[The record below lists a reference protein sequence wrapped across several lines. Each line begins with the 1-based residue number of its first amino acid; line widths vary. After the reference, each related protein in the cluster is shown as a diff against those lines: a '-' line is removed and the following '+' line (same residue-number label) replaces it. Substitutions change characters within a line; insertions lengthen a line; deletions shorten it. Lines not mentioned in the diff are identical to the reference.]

1 MLVILHCAHL
11 KLATFAEY
19 EECDRGKRTMVRMCG
34 GKKYLA
40 MLVCYSNNEQRTKW
54 REESSWRH
62 VFLYRTKLLQK
73 QNSYTMR
80 AAEKRENLLFL
91 RDVIV
96 ISNNFLY
103 LQNLASRLFR
113 WILWFFL
120 PTNLT
125 PLVAVFYLCV
135 TGFSFSPIVIIQLQ
149 CLLYARYSSLVCRI
163 CHSMRIMS
171 DTFCI
176 TLQGEKLLKNNV

>member
-34 GKKYLA
+34 GEKYLA

-80 AAEKRENLLFL
+80 AVEKKRISCFCVTSLWFRTIFIPTKLSLTSFSLNSLVFLPHKSHSSSCSILFVCNWLLFFSYCHHSTTMFAL
-91 RDVIV
+91 CSIFQFGLPYLSFDANHVGHV
-96 ISNNFLY
+96 LY
-103 LQNLASRLFR
+103 HAAGRK
-113 WILWFFL
+113 
-120 PTNLT
+120 TT
-125 PLVAVFYLCV
+125 
-135 TGFSFSPIVIIQLQ
+135 
-149 CLLYARYSSLVCRI
+149 
-163 CHSMRIMS
+163 
-171 DTFCI
+171 
-176 TLQGEKLLKNNV
+176 KK

>member
-34 GKKYLA
+34 GEKYLA

-80 AAEKRENLLFL
+80 AVEKKRISCFCVTSLWFRTIFIPTKLSLTSFSLNSLVFLTHKSHSSSCSILFVCNWLLF
-91 RDVIV
+91 
-96 ISNNFLY
+96 
-103 LQNLASRLFR
+103 
-113 WILWFFL
+113 
-120 PTNLT
+120 
-125 PLVAVFYLCV
+125 
-135 TGFSFSPIVIIQLQ
+135 FSYCHHSTIQ